1 MTRRNASK
9 PNKKWLQSAFSKHKK
24 GTLHFL
30 LDVPSNKKIPMYKLK
45 KAIQKKNPLPLR
57 RMAQL
62 VINANK
68 IRNKHDRD
76 RQYWSEKDNNYD
88 VKTKA

>member
-9 PNKKWLQSAFSKHKK
+9 PNKKWLQSAFNKHKK

-30 LDVPSNKKIPMYKLK
+30 LDVPNGKKIPMYKLK
-45 KAIQKKNPLPLR
+45 QAIQKKNPLHLR

-62 VINANK
+62 VINSKK
-68 IRNKHDRD
+68 I
-76 RQYWSEKDNNYD
+76 SENRVRY
-88 VKTKA
+88 